1 MKPVLCEK
9 CKEEIY
15 IYIFKNAFLI
25 FLSVSIHETEN
36 VFGDAFI
43 IKKIRE
49 RGAVR

>member
-15 IYIFKNAFLI
+15 IYIFKSTFLI
-25 FLSVSIHETEN
+25 FLSVIHETEN

-43 IKKIRE
+43 KKIRE
-49 RGAVR
+49 RGAV

>member
-9 CKEEIY
+9 CKEEK
-15 IYIFKNAFLI
+15 YIFKSVFLI
-25 FLSVSIHETEN
+25 FLSVNETEN

-43 IKKIRE
+43 KKIRE

>member
-15 IYIFKNAFLI
+15 KSAFLI
-25 FLSVSIHETEN
+25 FFSVIHETEN

-43 IKKIRE
+43 KKIRE